1 MAFIRK
7 DRLPEIPDRDVPVA
21 PDFAI
26 EIVSPTDS
34 VQVTH
39 RKALQ
44 YLEHG
49 TQMVWVVYPSERLVD
64 VYTPDAAHRVVV
76 QTFYTTDTLSG
87 GEVLAGFSVPVDE
100 VFRL

>member
-1 MAFIRK
+1 MSEDTRFTPDVVFIRK
-7 DRLPEIPDRDVPVA
+7 DRLPEIPDRAVPVA
-21 PDFAI
+21 PDFAV

-49 TQMVWVVYPSERLVD
+49 TQMVRIVYPSERLVD

-76 QTFYTTDTLSG
+76 QYYRY
-87 GEVLAGFSVPVDE
+87 PQWW
-100 VFRL
+100 